1 MPDTAT
7 TPTAQD
13 WIAALRSSQDRLAS
27 VVSALDDDTLV
38 GPSYDTEWTV
48 AQVLSHLGSGAD
60 IFDLML
66 DAGIAGRTAPGIEE
80 FHPVWD
86 DWNARSAVDQRDGV
100 LTSNEKLVGKIE
112 GLSPEERAKFH
123 LDFFG
128 NDTDLAGFVR
138 LRLGEHAVHTWDAAV
153 VLDPAALVTSNAV
166 ELLVDHVSQLAARSG
181 RACEQSF
188 RVRVTTTDPGRH
200 FIVSVGETVS
210 AEPVDAAES
219 NATDPV
225 DGSLTLP
232 AEAYLRLIYGRLD
245 PDHTPELAA
254 SASAVGVGTR
264 GLDDLRATFQGF

>member
-27 VVSALDDDTLV
+27 VVSAIDDNTLV

-48 AQVLSHLGSGAD
+48 AQVLSHLGSGAE
-60 IFDLML
+60 IFDLFL
-66 DAGIAGRTAPGIEE
+66 DAGLAGSPVPGVEA

-86 DWNARSAVDQRDGV
+86 DWNARTPVAQRDGV
-100 LTSNEKLVGKIE
+100 VASNEKLLARIE

-128 NDTDLAGFVR
+128 TEADLATFVR

-153 VLDPAALVTSNAV
+153 VLDPSALVAADVV
-166 ELLVDHVSQLAARSG
+166 ELLIDHVGQLAARSG
-181 RACEQSF
+181 KASEQPF
-188 RVRVTTTDPGRH
+188 RVRVTTTDPSRDY
-200 FIVSVGETVS
+200 IVSVGETVT
-210 AEPVDAAES
+210 AEPVDAS
-219 NATDPV
+219 DPSATDSV

-245 PDHTPELAA
+245 PDHTPEPAA
-254 SASAVGVGTR
+254 TGSAANAGTR
-264 GLDDLRATFQGF
+264 GLADLRATFQGF